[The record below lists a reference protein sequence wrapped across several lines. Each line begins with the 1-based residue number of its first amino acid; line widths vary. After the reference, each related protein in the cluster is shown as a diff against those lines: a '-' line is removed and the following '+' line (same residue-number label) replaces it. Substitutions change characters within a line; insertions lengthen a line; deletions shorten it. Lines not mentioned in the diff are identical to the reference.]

1 MGTIKNKSRIERN
14 SQLIEN
20 YVKSSILDADCVLT
34 VDLFHAAPISLANSK
49 KKIRK
54 FFDRIRSKVG
64 NSEYILLTNMDNQ
77 IPTHKMLVQLKES
90 TSKFEVLLRDCWTN
104 SVVEVAKAEDADKLA
119 SRFTDYYSD
128 AVENLYFSRENS
140 KLVKS
145 KIFQKSRIGN

>member
-1 MGTIKNKSRIERN
+1 MSTIKNKNRIERN
-14 SQLIEN
+14 TQLIEN
-20 YVKSSILDADCVLT
+20 YVKSSVLDADCVLA
-34 VDLFHAAPISLANSK
+34 VDLFHDAPISLATSK
-49 KKIRK
+49 KKIRQ
-54 FFDRIRSKVG
+54 FFDRIRSKVEI
-64 NSEYILLTNMDNQ
+64 SQYILLTNMDNQ

-90 TSKFEVLLRDCWTN
+90 TSKFEVLLKDCWTN
-104 SVVEVAKAEDADKLA
+104 SVVEVVKTGDADRLA